1 MSKIDREIN
10 MIIKLKDRNSYI
22 LKVLIKEYTRT
33 GEPVASEILNAKYR
47 LGVSSATIRN
57 DFVVLT
63 EEGYLYKPYI
73 SSGRIPTDKAWKF
86 FIDTISEENDS
97 SEQWEEKIKNELLK
111 IKFRLENHTNSVK
124 EIKKLLDVIS
134 EESHSFCFCY
144 LFQEDEI
151 IKQGFKYMFA
161 EMMEEELLTCR
172 FFQQI
177 AESLEKLDEKLK
189 NIKIDENP
197 LVLIGKD
204 NPFVE
209 SDQFSSLLSVV
220 SEPKAILGILGP
232 KRMPYKKNIAI
243 LRAVS
248 NLTS

>member
-1 MSKIDREIN
+1 MV
-10 MIIKLKDRNSYI
+10 IKLRDRNSYI
-22 LKVLIKEYTRT
+22 LKALIKEYTRT
-33 GEPVASEILNAKYR
+33 GEPIASEILNVKYR

-86 FIDTISEENDS
+86 FIDTIFEDENDS
-97 SEQWEEKIKNELLK
+97 LEQWEEKLKNQVLK
-111 IKFRLENHTNSVK
+111 IKPKTKERINSGK
-124 EIKKLLDVIS
+124 GIKKLLDLMS

-144 LFQEDEI
+144 LFEEDEI
-151 IKQGFKYMFA
+151 IKQGLKYMFA
-161 EMMEEELLTCR
+161 EILEEELLTCR

-177 AESLEKLDEKLK
+177 AESLERLDEKLK

-197 LVLIGKD
+197 LILIGKE
-204 NPFVE
+204 NPFVR
-209 SDQFSSLLSVV
+209 SDQFSSLLSIV
-220 SEPKAILGILGP
+220 SKPRAILGILGP
-232 KRMPYKKNIAI
+232 KRMPYKRNIAI
-243 LRAVS
+243 LRAIT

>member
-1 MSKIDREIN
+1 MV
-10 MIIKLKDRNSYI
+10 IKLKDRNSYI
-22 LKVLIKEYTRT
+22 LKALVKEYTRT

-57 DFVVLT
+57 DFVILT

-86 FIDTISEENDS
+86 FIDTIFEDENGS
-97 SEQWEEKIKNELLK
+97 LEQWEEKLKSQLLK

-134 EESHSFCFCY
+134 GESHSLCFCY
-144 LFQEDEI
+144 LFEEDEI
-151 IKQGFKYMFA
+151 IKQGLKYMFA
-161 EMMEEELLTCR
+161 EMLEEELLTCR

-197 LVLIGKD
+197 LILIGKE
-204 NPFVE
+204 NPFVR
-209 SDQFSSLLSVV
+209 SDQFSSLLTVV
-220 SEPKAILGILGP
+220 SKPRAILGILGP
-232 KRMPYKKNIAI
+232 KRMPYKRNIAI
-243 LRAVS
+243 LRAIT

>member
-1 MSKIDREIN
+1 

-33 GEPVASEILNAKYR
+33 GEPVASEILNAKYC

-63 EEGYLYKPYI
+63 EEGYLYKPYV

-161 EMMEEELLTCR
+161 EMIEEELLTCR

-177 AESLEKLDEKLK
+177 AESLERLDEKLK

-204 NPFVE
+204 NPFVK
-209 SDQFSSLLSVV
+209 SDQFSSLLSIVF
-220 SEPKAILGILGP
+220 EPKAILGILGP
-232 KRMPYKKNIAI
+232 KRMSYKKNIAI

-248 NLTS
+248 NLTF

>member
-209 SDQFSSLLSVV
+209 SDQFSSLLSIV

>member
-1 MSKIDREIN
+1 